1 MQPLIDAS
9 LPSVIPST
17 VPLEKDDV
25 EVEVSPAGPVEV
37 PDQRVVHVAKE
48 TQLSAAAEGLRLTA
62 QKLQSEGKY
71 KAAIV
76 QLERAIKI
84 APQSALLYFDL
95 AKVNYQL
102 GALQKAEVF
111 AKKALSL
118 APSKTLSADIKRLL
132 ARLP

>member
-9 LPSVIPST
+9 LPPVIPST

-102 GALQKAEVF
+102 GAIQKAEVF

>member
-9 LPSVIPST
+9 LPPVIPST

-102 GALQKAEVF
+102 GAIQKAQVF